1 MNPTNGIIWDVN
13 PVLFEIGSIS
23 VRWYGLAF
31 AIGFAVGLYI
41 IQKMFNHENINKT
54 WVDKGFIYVIIGT
67 VAGARLGHVIFYD
80 LAYYLDHP
88 GEIIKIWHGGLA
100 SHGAAIGI
108 VLALWIF
115 SKRVTKKSILWILDR
130 IVVVAAFV
138 GCLIRL
144 GNLMNHE
151 IIGIPS
157 NLPWAFVFT
166 RVDDIPRHPAQLY
179 ESISYLIIFALLMYF
194 YWKTDKKN
202 EPGFLTGTF
211 MTLIFSARFLIE
223 FIKEDQVAFE
233 SGMALNMGQWL
244 SIPLII
250 IGLFLMFR
258 KKLIKPKA
266 ISQQPTANSQ

>member
-1 MNPTNGIIWDVN
+1 MDPTNGIIWDVN
-13 PVLFEIGSIS
+13 PVLFEIGNLS

-41 IQKMFNHENINKT
+41 FQKMFDHEKVNKT
-54 WVDKGFIYVIIGT
+54 WVDKAFIYVVIGT
-67 VAGARLGHVIFYD
+67 VLGARFGHVFFYEP
-80 LAYYLDHP
+80 AYYLDNP

-108 VLALWIF
+108 FIAGWIF
-115 SKRVTKKSILWILDR
+115 SKRVSKKPVLWILDR
-130 IVVVAAFV
+130 IVVATAFA
-138 GCLIRL
+138 GCMIRL

-179 ESISYLIIFALLMYF
+179 ESISYLIIFALLMHF
-194 YWKTDKKN
+194 YWKTNKKN
-202 EPGFLTGTF
+202 ESGFLLGVF
-211 MTLIFSARFLIE
+211 FTLVFSARFLIE
-223 FIKEDQVAFE
+223 FIKEDQVSFE

-244 SIPLII
+244 SIPLIL
-250 IGLFLMFR
+250 IGLFLIFR
-258 KKLIKPKA
+258 KKLIKAKVP
-266 ISQQPTANSQ
+266 